1 MESNGPT
8 AGNHRTVR
16 RDNEDVD
23 CETSRA
29 SLSARLD
36 GEEEPSPADQ
46 VDAHLTGCAP
56 CRAWRQRGEDLNR
69 LLRVRP
75 ASPVPDLSQAILTD
89 APVIEPTQ
97 GWGLRGALVCVAVA
111 QVTLGLSQ
119 ILGTGNAATHLRHG
133 AGPAVADH
141 LFNESTA
148 WNLAL
153 GVGMLWAGFRP
164 RATTGLIPLLT
175 GFVIVLFA
183 YSTHDLVT
191 GAAPVSRVLGHGL
204 LVVGLALMI
213 IVNRRHRP
221 SGPESARAPRTPENL
236 HSSTDGV
243 TDPAEPGAAAPSG
256 RPHLRPAG
264 RHRAA

>member
-1 MESNGPT
+1 VESNRPT
-8 AGNHRTVR
+8 AGNHRTIR

-56 CRAWRQRGEDLNR
+56 CQAWLRRGEELNR

-75 ASPVPDLSQAILTD
+75 ATPVPDLSQKILAD
-89 APVIEPTQ
+89 APVIEPAQ

-119 ILGTGNAATHLRHG
+119 FLGMGTAATHLRHG
-133 AGPAVADH
+133 GGPAVAGH

-153 GVGMLWAGFRP
+153 GVGMLWAAFRP
-164 RATTGLIPLLT
+164 RATTGLIPLLA

-183 YSTHDLVT
+183 YSAHDLVT

-204 LVVGLALMI
+204 LVIGLLLMI
-213 IVNRRHRP
+213 IVNRQHRP
-221 SGPESARAPRTPENL
+221 PAPESARAPHAPENH
-236 HSSTDGV
+236 HSSTDSV
-243 TDPAEPGAAAPSG
+243 TDPAEPDAPSD